1 MHYVTFKVRPPD
13 PYHSVDFNL
22 SIVPSAASPRIPHLP
37 LSHPLRRNLPKFPCL
52 SQTRKT
58 LRTASTTLS
67 CPWRLHHTKP
77 CMRPFLSQN
86 TSTRPSQSN
95 NNKSKTLPT
104 PPLLPTPPSPHSCPH
119 ATPPTRCQWWKRGR
133 GGHAIDTPPDTTV
146 AAAPVRGRLQAPKRK
161 TDMGLSRLENT
172 EATPQIENGVALAPD
187 AAQVISIRQTSTP
200 APTVGLENTLP
211 ATQRDILT
219 STGVIHLRNTLM
231 APPSL
236 MGRRRPAT
244 LLR

>member
-1 MHYVTFKVRPPD
+1 
-13 PYHSVDFNL
+13 
-22 SIVPSAASPRIPHLP
+22 
-37 LSHPLRRNLPKFPCL
+37 
-52 SQTRKT
+52 
-58 LRTASTTLS
+58 
-67 CPWRLHHTKP
+67 
-77 CMRPFLSQN
+77 MRPFQSQS

-95 NNKSKTLPT
+95 NNKSKSLPT
-104 PPLLPTPPSPHSCPH
+104 PPLLPTPPPPHSCPH
-119 ATPPTRCQWWKRGR
+119 ATPPTWWKRGR

-146 AAAPVRGRLQAPKRK
+146 AAVPVRGHLQAPKKK

-172 EATPQIENGVALAPD
+172 EATLQIENGVALAPD
-187 AAQVISIRQTSTP
+187 TAQVISTQQTSTP

-219 STGVIHLRNTLM
+219 STGVIHLRNTRM

-236 MGRRRPAT
+236 GTLMGRRRSAT